1 MIDHVALLSAL
12 PRSLEEI
19 EAGSTDLSKD
29 YIRTQVL
36 RNLNTPESAWKTLRP
51 QLKDKADALFD
62 WCLNAGARVVES
74 AGLRELTDA
83 LANYEIVVVLAH
95 WKGPSF
101 HSKDLPDTF
110 EGISHVAQ
118 TLEVENALPPGTSAR
133 AARRVLQKTLNAQV
147 VSWKDRL
154 DLSGL
159 GGEDLV
165 LGDYYGRCLL
175 REKMDETVTVG
186 CNHSVVPGARLELS
200 DGLWTARDIASCF
213 PDRWNGIC
221 DFVCCR
227 SLYLSDVVKSK
238 TRAGLIRADAR
249 YLHPERVLDIVG
261 RTMQAVAD
269 GQSYTKAAYNMEK
282 DVT

>member
-1 MIDHVALLSAL
+1 MDHVALLSAL

-19 EAGSTDLSKD
+19 VSGSADPSKD

-36 RNLNTPESAWKTLRP
+36 KNLNTPESAWKTLRP
-51 QLKDKADALFD
+51 HLKDGADALFG
-62 WCLNAGARVVES
+62 WCLDAGARVVES

-95 WKGPSF
+95 WKGPRL
-101 HSKDLPDTF
+101 HPKDLPDSL
-110 EGISHVAQ
+110 EGISNVAQ
-118 TLEVENALPPGTSAR
+118 TLEVDKAIPPGTSAR
-133 AARRVLQKTLNAQV
+133 AARRAVQNALNERVL
-147 VSWKDRL
+147 SWMDWL

-159 GGEDLV
+159 GSDDLV
-165 LGDYYGRCLL
+165 VGDYYGRCLA
-175 REKMDETVTVG
+175 RQSIDAAVTVG
-186 CNHSVVPGARLELS
+186 SNYSVVPGARLELS

-227 SLYLSDVVKSK
+227 SLYLSDVVKSQ

-249 YLHPERVLDIVG
+249 YLQSERVLDIVG
-261 RTMQAVAD
+261 RTMRAVAE
-269 GQSYTKAAYNMEK
+269 GQTYTKAAYNLEK
-282 DVT
+282 DVK